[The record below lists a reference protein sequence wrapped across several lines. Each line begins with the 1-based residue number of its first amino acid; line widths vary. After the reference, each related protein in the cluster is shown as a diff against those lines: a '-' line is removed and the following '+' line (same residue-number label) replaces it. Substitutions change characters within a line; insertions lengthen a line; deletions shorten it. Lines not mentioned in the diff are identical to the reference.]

1 VPRGRHP
8 VRDAQAV
15 RAAAAGPSLLTDAGT
30 RHFARRTLASPPPVC
45 LLRTLAS
52 PPPVNLLRT
61 LASPPPVCLLRTLA
75 SPPPVC
81 LLRTLASPPP
91 VCLLRTL
98 ASPPP
103 VCLLRTLASP
113 PPVCLLAAP
122 RVRAAAGG
130 RGRWWG
136 GCVRRR
142 ADQRRLGRRQLPQGP
157 QGARLARA
165 QVCSTSTTESATEII
180 SIVQRNTR
188 GVAQS
193 SNRPSGVSPMKPL
206 RRPLMTAVQPPTLVV
221 AAAVPWSSYTE
232 E

>member
-52 PPPVNLLRT
+52 PPPVN
-61 LASPPPVCLLRTLA
+61 
-75 SPPPVC
+75 
-81 LLRTLASPPP
+81 
-91 VCLLRTL
+91 LLRTL

-180 SIVQRNTR
+180 SIVQRNT
-188 GVAQS
+188 
-193 SNRPSGVSPMKPL
+193 GVSRSQATDL
-206 RRPLMTAVQPPTLVV
+206 LGFRP
-221 AAAVPWSSYTE
+221 
-232 E
+232 

>member
-52 PPPVNLLRT
+52 PPPVN
-61 LASPPPVCLLRTLA
+61 
-75 SPPPVC
+75 

-180 SIVQRNTR
+180 SIVQRNT
-188 GVAQS
+188 
-193 SNRPSGVSPMKPL
+193 GVSRSQATDL
-206 RRPLMTAVQPPTLVV
+206 LGFRP
-221 AAAVPWSSYTE
+221 
-232 E
+232 